1 MSKYFIFI
9 IVTVILNAASQLLL
23 KVGIS
28 RVGKVSFDTANIV
41 KLIFGA
47 LSNGYILLG
56 LLTMTISMV
65 THIMSLSRFDVSFV
79 FPFISFAYIV
89 VAVWG
94 FFFLGEQFNMTRYI
108 GIAVILAGTIILA
121 MSGTKN

>member
-1 MSKYFIFI
+1 MSKYLIFI
-9 IVTVILNAASQLLL
+9 VLTVALNATSQVLL
-23 KVGIS
+23 KIGIS
-28 RVGKVSFDTANIV
+28 RVGKATFEISNLL
-41 KLIFGA
+41 KLILEA
-47 LSNGYILLG
+47 LTNGYILIG

-79 FPFISFAYIV
+79 FPFISFAYII

-108 GIAVILAGTIILA
+108 GIAVILAGTVILA
-121 MSGTKN
+121 MSGTK

>member
-9 IVTVILNAASQLLL
+9 IVTVLLNAASQVLL

-28 RVGKVSFDTANIV
+28 RVGKASFDAANII

-47 LSNGYILLG
+47 FTNGYILLG

-79 FPFISFAYIV
+79 FPFISFAYII

-94 FFFLGEQFNMTRYI
+94 VVFLGEQFNMTRYI
-108 GIAVILAGTIILA
+108 GIAVILAGTVILA
-121 MSGTKN
+121 MSGTK

>member
-9 IVTVILNAASQLLL
+9 IMTVILNAASQLLL

-28 RVGKVSFDTANIV
+28 RVGKASFDTANIV

-65 THIMSLSRFDVSFV
+65 THLV
-79 FPFISFAYIV
+79 AY
-89 VAVWG
+89 
-94 FFFLGEQFNMTRYI
+94 R
-108 GIAVILAGTIILA
+108 
-121 MSGTKN
+121 